1 MVRYADG
8 PAARA
13 EIHIAAPPS
22 AVWPLVSDIT
32 VPARFSTELISAQWA
47 EGATGPRTGA
57 RFTGRSQHP
66 AAGAW
71 QTTCTVVT
79 CDEPRAFAWVVADL
93 DRPAARWG
101 FELEPEGD
109 GTLLRQWAVLG
120 PGPSALTPAIEA
132 RPDKEER
139 IVARRLAAHEA
150 NMRRSLAG
158 IKARAARAEGAAAD
172 D

>member
-1 MVRYADG
+1 MVRYADS

-32 VPARFSTELISAQWA
+32 VPARFSTELISTQWT
-47 EGATGPRTGA
+47 EGATGPCAGA

-66 AAGAW
+66 VAGDW

-79 CDEPRAFAWVVADL
+79 CEEPRAFAWVVEDL
-93 DRPAARWG
+93 NRPAARWG
-101 FELEPEGD
+101 FELEPEAG

-132 RPDKEER
+132 MPDKEER
-139 IVARRLAAHEA
+139 IVARRLAEHEA
-150 NMRRSLAG
+150 NMRRCLAG
-158 IKARAARAEGAAAD
+158 IKELAERAAAD